1 MELLRRGAGSSSGSA
16 QTDVPR
22 LVFVRTEFVVVTLG
36 SHLTVVLVQA
46 LAALR
51 RKDFFRV
58 SV

>member
-1 MELLRRGAGSSSGSA
+1 MELLRRGGRSGSSSA
-16 QTDVPR
+16 QREVLG
-22 LVFVRTEFVVVTLG
+22 LVFVPTEFVAVTLG

-51 RKDFFRV
+51 HKDFFNV